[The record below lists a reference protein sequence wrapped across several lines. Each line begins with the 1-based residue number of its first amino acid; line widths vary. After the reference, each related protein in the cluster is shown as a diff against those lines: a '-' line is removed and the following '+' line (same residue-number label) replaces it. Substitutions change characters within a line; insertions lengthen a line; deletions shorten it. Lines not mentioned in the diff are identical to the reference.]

1 MNKIEKAKSTLV
13 HYFRTVWQEAGL
25 KWDSDNVTE
34 VEGIVDDIAAGI
46 RAETEER
53 QDADEE
59 VRARIRDAREGR
71 G

>member
-1 MNKIEKAKSTLV
+1 MSLEKAKSTLV

-34 VEGIVDDIAAGI
+34 IEGIVEDIAAGVRREIEEQEEDAEEI
-46 RAETEER
+46 RS
-53 QDADEE
+53 
-59 VRARIRDAREGR
+59 RIRNAREGR